1 MKLVRESQSLPG
13 LIAGLAKRHGDRCA
27 LGQAHNS
34 GQASLSYHELWGSVQ
49 RGAAR
54 LADTGLARN
63 WVMPVSR
70 AVQTCWDSVLAVQMM
85 TGT

>member
-34 GQASLSYHELWGSVQ
+34 GQASSYSGSLHELKLKWI
-49 RGAAR
+49 
-54 LADTGLARN
+54 D
-63 WVMPVSR
+63 
-70 AVQTCWDSVLAVQMM
+70 
-85 TGT
+85 

>member
-34 GQASLSYHELWGSVQ
+34 GQASLSYRELWEGVQ
-49 RGAAR
+49 RGAAPPP
-54 LADTGLARN
+54 DTGPAKRDRVTPFLEAR
-63 WVMPVSR
+63 PARPAAPRS
-70 AVQTCWDSVLAVQMM
+70 AEHPA
-85 TGT
+85 G